1 MDYPQNIQNLIKKFS
16 QLPSIGPKTAER
28 IVIFLL
34 SKNNSIFDEF
44 SKSLLDIK
52 GKIKKCSLCNNYSET
67 DPCSICANSKRDKS
81 ILCIV
86 AKPQDVYAIEKT
98 NNYTG
103 CYFVLGGNVNPLE
116 GITLESLNAKPL
128 FKRLQSNSI
137 SEVILAFNPDIEGET
152 TILALQKHIKLLNI
166 KITRLARGLP
176 MGSDIEYADEVTLTD
191 ALKGRKIL

>member
-137 SEVILAFNPDIEGET
+137 SEVILAFNPED
-152 TILALQKHIKLLNI
+152 
-166 KITRLARGLP
+166 R
-176 MGSDIEYADEVTLTD
+176 
-191 ALKGRKIL
+191 

>member
-1 MDYPQNIQNLIKKFS
+1 M
-16 QLPSIGPKTAER
+16 
-28 IVIFLL
+28 
-34 SKNNSIFDEF
+34 
-44 SKSLLDIK
+44 
-52 GKIKKCSLCNNYSET
+52 
-67 DPCSICANSKRDKS
+67 
-81 ILCIV
+81 
-86 AKPQDVYAIEKT
+86 
-98 NNYTG
+98 
-103 CYFVLGGNVNPLE
+103 GGNVNPLE